1 MSDNDIDASELAK
14 WDPAFTAQA
23 NKLVA
28 PIINRWFRV
37 EVRALESIPPT
48 GGVLLVSNH
57 SGGALTPDPLVFR
70 PGLLRH
76 IRVPPPA
83 LHPRPLWRVLHH
95 AAQILGRFGT
105 IHANPENAAK
115 ALHSGAAVLVY
126 PGGDYDV
133 YRPTLS
139 QNVID
144 FNGRTGYVKVA
155 IETGCRF
162 SPRGGWRFLY
172 LQVCRILIKW
182 RSGFFLIFGADPRTV
197 RLYANFKIRGLL
209 RRPMP
214 LQPLFEQRAAGRP
227 VVRFSPKGRT
237 CMAHLPAN
245 RLAARSR
252 SSPALILALPVNA
265 TSSSRKNSTWRGTL

>member
-126 PGGDYDV
+126 PGGDYDA

-155 IETGCRF
+155 VETGCRF
-162 SPRGGWRFLY
+162 SPRVADGDSSTCRFAEFSSNGGPVFFSSSG
-172 LQVCRILIKW
+172 RILEPYGCTQTS
-182 RSGFFLIFGADPRTV
+182 RSGGCYGVQCRCSHCSNSEPPDGQWFG
-197 RLYANFKIRGLL
+197 FH
-209 RRPMP
+209 
-214 LQPLFEQRAAGRP
+214 QRAELAWLTYRP
-227 VVRFSPKGRT
+227 T
-237 CMAHLPAN
+237 AW
-245 RLAARSR
+245 RLGLEARR
-252 SSPALILALPVNA
+252 L
-265 TSSSRKNSTWRGTL
+265 

>member
-1 MSDNDIDASELAK
+1 MSDNDIDASELAR

-37 EVRALESIPPT
+37 EVRGLESVPPT

-57 SGGALTPDPLVFR
+57 SGGALTPDPLVF
-70 PGLLRH
+70 G
-76 IRVPPPA
+76 PA
-83 LHPRPLWRVLHH
+83 YYDRFGYHRPLYILAHYGVFFTPLRGY
-95 AAQILGRFGT
+95 LGRIGA

-126 PGGDYDV
+126 PGGDYDA

-155 IETGCRF
+155 VETGCRF

>member
-1 MSDNDIDASELAK
+1 MSDNDIDASELAR

-37 EVRALESIPPT
+37 EVRGLESVPPT

-57 SGGALTPDPLVFR
+57 SGGALTPDPLVF
-70 PGLLRH
+70 G
-76 IRVPPPA
+76 PA
-83 LHPRPLWRVLHH
+83 YYDRFGYHRPLYILAHYGVFFTPLRGY
-95 AAQILGRFGT
+95 LGRIGA

-126 PGGDYDV
+126 PGGDYDA

-144 FNGRTGYVKVA
+144 FNGRSGYVKVA

-162 SPRGGWRFLY
+162 SLRVADGDSSTCRFAEFSSNGGPDFFSSSG
-172 LQVCRILIKW
+172 RILEPYGCTQTS
-182 RSGFFLIFGADPRTV
+182 RSGGCYGVQCRCSHCSNSEPPDGQWFG
-197 RLYANFKIRGLL
+197 FH
-209 RRPMP
+209 
-214 LQPLFEQRAAGRP
+214 QRAELARLTYRP
-227 VVRFSPKGRT
+227 T
-237 CMAHLPAN
+237 AW
-245 RLAARSR
+245 RLGLEARR
-252 SSPALILALPVNA
+252 L
-265 TSSSRKNSTWRGTL
+265 